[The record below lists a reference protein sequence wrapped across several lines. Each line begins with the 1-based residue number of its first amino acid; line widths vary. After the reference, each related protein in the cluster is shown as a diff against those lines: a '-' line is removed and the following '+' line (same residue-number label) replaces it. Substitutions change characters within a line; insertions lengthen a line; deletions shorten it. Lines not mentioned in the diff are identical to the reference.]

1 MLHAGAASSDRTAV
15 RELLDAFQAAERAGV
30 QALGR
35 WIAVCR
41 NPRLRGGLRV
51 LRARDARH
59 ATLAEGRLR
68 ALGGVPSASVGRDL
82 GALLAVIANPE
93 VSDRSK
99 VAMLLGRVPLHDRSP
114 LADAAARLTDDPET
128 QALLETIGDDEQ
140 SAVEWLRRMAET
152 LEREDA

>member
-1 MLHAGAASSDRTAV
+1 VLQAGAASSDSAAV

-35 WIAVCR
+35 WIATCR
-41 NPRLRGGLRV
+41 DPRLRGGLRV

-59 ATLAEGRLR
+59 ALLAEARLR
-68 ALGGVPSASVGRDL
+68 ALGGTPGASVGRDL
-82 GALLAVIANPE
+82 GGLLAVIANPD

-99 VAMLLGRVPLHDRSP
+99 VALLLGRVPLHDRFP
-114 LADAAARLTDDPET
+114 LTDAAARIADDPET

-140 SAVEWLRRMAET
+140 AAVDWLRRMAET
-152 LEREDA
+152 LEAEGA